1 MLSDCNSYY
10 TVLKI
15 MKVDGGIYSS
25 KLGAVI
31 VMTSET
37 KESARGLT
45 PTENCGNSYESMVSV
60 EAS

>member
-1 MLSDCNSYY
+1 
-10 TVLKI
+10 

-45 PTENCGNSYESMVSV
+45 PTENCGNSYGSMVSV